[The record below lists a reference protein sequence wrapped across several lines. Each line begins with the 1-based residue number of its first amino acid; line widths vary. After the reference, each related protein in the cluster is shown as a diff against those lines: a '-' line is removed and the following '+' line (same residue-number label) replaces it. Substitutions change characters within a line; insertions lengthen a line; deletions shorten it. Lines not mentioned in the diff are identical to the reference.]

1 MHFLDEVLFQDV
13 LHINDL
19 PFLGDIPRFFWAFCP
34 HVYFINLFI
43 HMDNTFFFF
52 FPFFLTS
59 FDKRIMQV
67 CEDIMSL

>member
-1 MHFLDEVLFQDV
+1 
-13 LHINDL
+13 
-19 PFLGDIPRFFWAFCP
+19 
-34 HVYFINLFI
+34 
-43 HMDNTFFFF
+43 MDNTFFFF